1 MLWEGT
7 DTAQRCA
14 AIYKQG
20 DTAIAE
26 ALKGLRHWMIGH
38 GYQSL
43 SELRGRLSYGAVA
56 DPSLFER
63 IQFMKYFNARATQD

>member
-1 MLWEGT
+1 
-7 DTAQRCA
+7 
-14 AIYKQG
+14 
-20 DTAIAE
+20 
-26 ALKGLRHWMIGH
+26 MIEH

-63 IQFMKYFNARATQD
+63 IQFMKYFNARAAQD